1 MSAWIGKINKAHN
14 IKLNLI
20 KGNSMK
26 KSNEEENE
34 NLMLDGDFPRYIS
47 DPFEVIYSD
56 DPRYENALTRQQI
69 KKMTA
74 SKGTGSKKGD

>member
-1 MSAWIGKINKAHN
+1 MSVSIGKRNKVRN

-26 KSNEEENE
+26 ISNEEENE

-47 DPFEVIYSD
+47 DSFEVVFSD
-56 DPRYENALTRQQI
+56 DPRYEKALTREQI
-69 KKMTA
+69 KKMA
-74 SKGTGSKKGD
+74 ES